1 MTHNSNTHWL
11 HRILLRPLL
20 ARLLLVLLTLNTTAA
35 FALEQVKLGIL
46 DESGPEMALKKWSAT
61 ADYLNE
67 IFTNY
72 NFTIKPLDFD
82 EVENAVATNSV
93 DFILTHPGLYI
104 LLEHDYEVSRIATLK
119 KRIEGKI
126 VTTVDSV
133 VFMRADNSKINSY
146 EDLKGSSLMA
156 VTQNSF
162 GGFQMAWREMLDH
175 SVDPFTDLSEL
186 QFAGTHDAVVYRVL
200 NGEADAGTVKSGIL
214 ERMASEG
221 KIDLSM
227 IKAIMQE
234 GDGQHHGLHHL
245 HSTRSYPGWPF
256 AKLSKTDLQ
265 LAEQVAITLINMP
278 ENSDAALSAESNGW
292 TIPLSYS
299 KVHELFRELEL
310 PPYAK
315 KSISLGQ
322 FVTQNKLIAILVLG
336 AIVATLLLVF
346 YISHINSR
354 LKKLGGELQL
364 EVDERTY
371 DLKQREQELEVI
383 IDTIPSMVFVKD
395 AKDLRFV
402 RFNRTGE
409 KLLGKSRD
417 TLIGQTA
424 HDLYPADQA
433 DRINERD
440 REVLESHQVLDIEE
454 EPIDTPQGIRYM
466 HTRKVGIYDDD
477 DTPLYL
483 IGISNDVTENR
494 MVRKQLDHFATY
506 DALTGLYNRRVLEN
520 RLADEFNRYKRY
532 KEPFTVFMLDIDHFK
547 QCNDTYGHIAGDNVL
562 RALAETIEST
572 IRNTDFAARY
582 GGEEFTVVLPE
593 TSLEDSEI
601 LANRLLTQT
610 FRIRVP
616 TEDKGDIRIRISIGV
631 ASTTSTTKEWK
642 EVLKEA
648 DQALYAAKQ
657 AGRNCVKMSV
667 NGNIL

>member
-1 MTHNSNTHWL
+1 
-11 HRILLRPLL
+11 
-20 ARLLLVLLTLNTTAA
+20 
-35 FALEQVKLGIL
+35 
-46 DESGPEMALKKWSAT
+46 
-61 ADYLNE
+61 
-67 IFTNY
+67 
-72 NFTIKPLDFD
+72 
-82 EVENAVATNSV
+82 
-93 DFILTHPGLYI
+93 
-104 LLEHDYEVSRIATLK
+104 
-119 KRIEGKI
+119 
-126 VTTVDSV
+126 
-133 VFMRADNSKINSY
+133 
-146 EDLKGSSLMA
+146 
-156 VTQNSF
+156 
-162 GGFQMAWREMLDH
+162 
-175 SVDPFTDLSEL
+175 
-186 QFAGTHDAVVYRVL
+186 
-200 NGEADAGTVKSGIL
+200 
-214 ERMASEG
+214 
-221 KIDLSM
+221 
-227 IKAIMQE
+227 
-234 GDGQHHGLHHL
+234 
-245 HSTRSYPGWPF
+245 
-256 AKLSKTDLQ
+256 
-265 LAEQVAITLINMP
+265 
-278 ENSDAALSAESNGW
+278 
-292 TIPLSYS
+292 
-299 KVHELFRELEL
+299 
-310 PPYAK
+310 
-315 KSISLGQ
+315 
-322 FVTQNKLIAILVLG
+322 
-336 AIVATLLLVF
+336 
-346 YISHINSR
+346 
-354 LKKLGGELQL
+354 
-364 EVDERTY
+364 
-371 DLKQREQELEVI
+371 
-383 IDTIPSMVFVKD
+383 VFVKD

-417 TLIGQTA
+417 ILIGQTA
-424 HDLYPADQA
+424 HDLYPAEQA

-454 EPIDTPQGIRYM
+454 EPIETPQGIRYM

-631 ASTTSTTKEWK
+631 ASTASTTKEWK
-642 EVLKEA
+642 EVLEEA

-667 NGNIL
+667 NGKIL